1 MSLSWNDNDATH
13 AIPVAHAARA
23 GFAGA
28 ATSSAYGADSL
39 GRADHTAVIEQPAH
53 LPSWEQKPR
62 PALAR
67 QNELGL
73 PIVGASA
80 IPPRAP
86 ADVLTDRQRDVLQLI
101 VQGLSNKEIARTLNV
116 AQGTVKIHIAALFGK
131 LGVHRRA
138 AVAVAGAR
146 FLAPATFASSP
157 AGTTNRVLPRTYDR
171 SRLNA
176 STPTGRN
183 EREALRQIA

>member
-28 ATSSAYGADSL
+28 ATSSAYRADSL
-39 GRADHTAVIEQPAH
+39 GRADHTAVNEQPAY
-53 LPSWEQKPR
+53 LPSREQRPR
-62 PALAR
+62 PELAC
-67 QNELGL
+67 QNELRL

-80 IPPRAP
+80 TPPRAP
-86 ADVLTDRQRDVLQLI
+86 ADALTDRQRDVLQLI
-101 VQGLSNKEIARTLNV
+101 VQGLSNKEIARTLNI
-116 AQGTVKIHIAALFGK
+116 AQGTVKIHVAALFGK

-146 FLAPATFASSP
+146 FLAPATLASSP
-157 AGTTNRVLPRTYDR
+157 AGTTNRVLPRTYGR